1 MNDKITTISTKNLD
15 AMIADNYVKLA
26 IFNRKQSPYGWTK
39 RDLRRSPYGVDFHE
53 FDEQY
58 VKYQVS
64 FVYSV
69 FPDEEINELI
79 TKVNKYYE
87 KNKCK

>member
-1 MNDKITTISTKNLD
+1 MNDKIKKISTKKLD
-15 AMIADNYVKLA
+15 AMIAENYDKLA
-26 IFNRKQSPYGWTK
+26 IFNRKESPYGWTK
-39 RDLRRSPYGVDFHE
+39 RDLRRSPYGVDFDE
-53 FDEQY
+53 FDYEY
-58 VKYQVS
+58 IKRQVS

-69 FPDEEINELI
+69 FPDKEINELI